1 MGQQPQPKPN
11 QRAQQIAKFKARRAA
26 RAHQVK
32 RRVRRLRFAALAI
45 ASATIFTTCG
55 LTLNRLV
62 TRRPAVVSEQPSS
75 ILPVLPPWAKTP
87 LLPLPSRL
95 PGRDASQLVYNV
107 KTPPNF
113 KQSQDLE
120 EIVDEAVKLA
130 TEKDLPTKP
139 LSITLI
145 NVKTGEIAGY
155 KQDTL
160 RYPASVIKM
169 FWMVALY
176 AQIENGI
183 WAEESV
189 FSLYLSKMIKESDNE
204 AASLILD
211 LLTDTQSRPKIE
223 NDREFK
229 TWLDKRQQ
237 VNQFFRGAG
246 YKDINISQKTF
257 PIPYLRLPRPL
268 EIDLQMRGDPK
279 EPIRNK
285 ITTDQAARLLYEMCG
300 TGQAVSSG
308 ASEKMCGWL
317 RRDLRPEM
325 RTLESKT
332 WGDFNPIQE
341 FFGEALSDVD
351 IDFYSKA
358 GWTSFSR
365 QEAAFVAT
373 RDGSTVYILT
383 VFGDDAAYAKDKT
396 IFPKMSRLVFDRM
409 VARNSL

>member
-1 MGQQPQPKPN
+1 MGQQPQPKPGR
-11 QRAQQIAKFKARRAA
+11 RAQEIAKLKARRAA
-26 RAHQVK
+26 RAHRVK
-32 RRVRRLRFAALAI
+32 RVRRLRFAALAI

-55 LTLNRLV
+55 LTLNRLT
-62 TRRPAVVSEQPSS
+62 TRPPAVVSKPRSS
-75 ILPVLPPWAKTP
+75 ASPILPTWAKTA

-95 PGRDASQLVYNV
+95 PGRDSSQLVYNV

-113 KQSQDLE
+113 KQSQELE
-120 EIVDEAVKLA
+120 EIVDEVVKLA

-145 NVKTGEIAGY
+145 DVKTGEIAGY

-183 WAEESV
+183 WADEGA
-189 FSLYLSKMIKESDNE
+189 FSLHLSKMIKESDNE
-204 AASLILD
+204 AASFILD
-211 LLTDTQSRPKIE
+211 QLTDTQSRPKIE
-223 NDREFK
+223 NEEEFK
-229 TWLDKRQQ
+229 IWLDNRQQ
-237 VNQFFRGAG
+237 VNHFFREAG
-246 YKDINISQKTF
+246 YKDIDISQKTY
-257 PIPYLRLPRPL
+257 PIPYLRLPEPL
-268 EIDLQMRGDPK
+268 GIDLQMRGDPK
-279 EPIRNK
+279 APIRNK

-300 TGQAVSSG
+300 TGQAVSSA

-365 QEAAFVAT
+365 QEASFVAT

-409 VARNSL
+409 GARNSR